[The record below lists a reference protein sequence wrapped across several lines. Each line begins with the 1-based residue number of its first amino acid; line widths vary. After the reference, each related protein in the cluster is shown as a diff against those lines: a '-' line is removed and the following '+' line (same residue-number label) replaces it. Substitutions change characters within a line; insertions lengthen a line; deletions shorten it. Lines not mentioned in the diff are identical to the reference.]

1 MIPAPAGEALAARL
15 ADAGPVH
22 VVQHGYAHRDHAPAG
37 EKKSELGAGRPL
49 ADRLRELKAG
59 RRRLAHLFGP
69 RLLAVL
75 VPPWNRIEPGLVAHL
90 AEAGYRGLST
100 IGARRQARPA
110 AGLIQ
115 VNVHCDPID
124 WRNGRTF
131 IGTAQ
136 ALERITTHLGDR
148 REGHVDAAEP
158 TGLLTHHLAMDA
170 DGWRFAA
177 RLLSE
182 TAAHSGV
189 RWLAADEAFRASYA
203 EVEIGIDR

>member
-1 MIPAPAGEALAARL
+1 MR
-15 ADAGPVH
+15 

-37 EKKSELGAGRPL
+37 ARKSELGAGRPL

-59 RRRLAHLFGP
+59 RRRLAHLFGR

-75 VPPWNRIEPGLVAHL
+75 VPPWNRIEPGLVSHL

-100 IGARRQARPA
+100 IGARQQARPA

-131 IGTAQ
+131 IGTAP
-136 ALERITTHLGDR
+136 ALDRVIAHLRAR
-148 REGHVDAAEP
+148 RAGRADPAEP

-182 TAAHSGV
+182 TAAHPGV
-189 RWLAADEAFRASYA
+189 RWLGPEETFRASCA
-203 EVEIGIDR
+203 AAEIGIDR